1 MFKNKKLKSLVN
13 TLLLVSAVIPCI
25 IFILVSSNS
34 LKGEAD
40 LRFRSDIRR
49 VLGSLAQTTKN
60 YDSLLSSAYLF
71 VESDENLV
79 NKLSN
84 TESFAGVASN
94 IEDVKA
100 LIGDSLVDIGI
111 YSMKTNQLMDSEGNI
126 TTGDVTSEEWYTQA
140 LVDQNKLIEVETVL
154 EDGKI
159 NVTFVKTLYETIEL
173 PENKT
178 KKNTIGMMYLTL
190 DFNEVV
196 TVAQN
201 VLITANTNVLILDK
215 DNRILFDRENKLV
228 GKTVLDEPWLYD
240 VLASK
245 NKSFVDN
252 TINGEDY
259 LVYKEVS
266 NSSGVAIVALV
277 PESDINASI
286 LKTMK
291 PTIIFAIFIIVVVL
305 VTGYVFIK
313 IITKPFGEI
322 VENIEPFKHGDFSE
336 KIEVKDTYP
345 EEMKY
350 IVYALNDVSEGISTI
365 IDGIKSASGV
375 VESNS
380 TTLTDIT
387 ENSYCIVEG
396 IVAASHNISNET
408 EMNVFKT
415 KELVQVVDD
424 LSSEI
429 ETVRDLSED
438 ILSSSE
444 RVSLLSEKG
453 KGSINNLKKSFEEN
467 NQITTEVVDN
477 IKQVANVSKEINNIT
492 NSIRAITKQ
501 TNMLSLNA
509 SIEASKAG
517 DAGRGFSVVANQIR
531 TLSEQSESS
540 TKEIDSYIESISK
553 TIQMLEAKVQTLT
566 STNEATYKV
575 VDITYDAFL
584 KITSAVNELNS
595 KINVIG
601 KSISTIE
608 EKKGTVSKTL
618 ENVNESTKTISESTQ
633 EVSLSMQEQSAQLE
647 EITATSAQLSSL
659 VAELKNLLGQFKV
672 ADNPEDE
679 EDDSYYLEEEVSSN
693 E

>member
-60 YDSLLSSAYLF
+60 YDSLLSSAYLV

-84 TESFAGVASN
+84 AESFAGVASN
-94 IEDVKA
+94 IGDIKG
-100 LIGDSLVDIGI
+100 LIGDSLVDMGI

-201 VLITANTNVLILDK
+201 VIITTNTNVLILDK

-277 PESDINASI
+277 PKSDINASI

-305 VTGYVFIK
+305 ITGYVFIK